1 MKPTQEPAYAPGWYT
16 ETMVAVPER
25 GPLTADLD
33 VEVAVVGGGLAGLT
47 AAREL
52 ARRGWSVAVLE
63 ARRIAWNASGR
74 NTGFVLPGY
83 AESMDVVVRRVGLE
97 HAKELWRISEE
108 GLGYV
113 RATIRDTGMPGVD
126 PVDAGWLKVSK
137 VDDADDDLALVQ
149 LVGQEFGA
157 VIEGWP
163 IERVREVLRSDH
175 YFHAI
180 HYPQA
185 FHIHPLN
192 YALGLAAAAEEAGA
206 RIFEETPVLSIDA
219 DGVRKRIVT
228 PSARLRAANIV
239 LAGNVHLDGVMPRLA
254 GTLLPIWT
262 YVATTAPLGP
272 RLERA
277 MTYRGA
283 VSDTD
288 LADNHYR
295 VVGGDRLM
303 WSGGMTTWQADPK
316 RFVARLKA
324 DIARTYPQLDVVE
337 IEHIWSGVL
346 GNALHRMPQIGE
358 LAPRLWVASG
368 FGGHGL
374 NTTAMAGN
382 IIASAI
388 DEGDDT
394 WRLFLP
400 FELVWA
406 GGRVGRAVAQVQYWW
421 YRKRELSKARQAR
434 AREAEYHRSSLSDAG
449 GADEHEPEA
458 IAAPLTMTPMPVE
471 PMDLPQAE
479 PPQRGNQSAAV
490 AATAPAPGRT
500 TGFGRPPTR
509 AGDERSASGRY
520 DWRRLLDPRK
530 TP

>member
-1 MKPTQEPAYAPGWYT
+1 
-16 ETMVAVPER
+16 
-25 GPLTADLD
+25 
-33 VEVAVVGGGLAGLT
+33 
-47 AAREL
+47 
-52 ARRGWSVAVLE
+52 
-63 ARRIAWNASGR
+63 
-74 NTGFVLPGY
+74 
-83 AESMDVVVRRVGLE
+83 
-97 HAKELWRISEE
+97 
-108 GLGYV
+108 
-113 RATIRDTGMPGVD
+113 
-126 PVDAGWLKVSK
+126 
-137 VDDADDDLALVQ
+137 
-149 LVGQEFGA
+149 
-157 VIEGWP
+157 
-163 IERVREVLRSDH
+163 
-175 YFHAI
+175 
-180 HYPQA
+180 
-185 FHIHPLN
+185 
-192 YALGLAAAAEEAGA
+192 
-206 RIFEETPVLSIDA
+206 
-219 DGVRKRIVT
+219 
-228 PSARLRAANIV
+228 
-239 LAGNVHLDGVMPRLA
+239 
-254 GTLLPIWT
+254 
-262 YVATTAPLGP
+262 
-272 RLERA
+272 
-277 MTYRGA
+277 
-283 VSDTD
+283 
-288 LADNHYR
+288 
-295 VVGGDRLM
+295 
-303 WSGGMTTWQADPK
+303 
-316 RFVARLKA
+316 
-324 DIARTYPQLDVVE
+324 
-337 IEHIWSGVL
+337 
-346 GNALHRMPQIGE
+346 MPQIGE